1 MSGLTFDLD
10 LLLRKKR
17 LDWTGPELRQA
28 REVLQTR
35 AELLLGQ
42 LLFAYAR
49 LESKL
54 DLCLVWVNE
63 GKAYDARAKD
73 VERISFFNKLELL
86 KEDARHAP
94 LDCSSAYMD
103 WVKRSHALREKR
115 NTLVHGRIGFDVIRG
130 IVIVVSSRAT
140 STILVSDEY
149 SLDELE
155 QVVNEAGRLADDL
168 TILRSTFPL

>member
-1 MSGLTFDLD
+1 M
-10 LLLRKKR
+10 
-17 LDWTGPELRQA
+17 DWTGPELRQA
-28 REVLQTR
+28 REVLQAR

-49 LESKL
+49 LETKL
-54 DLCLVWVNE
+54 DLFLVWVNE

-86 KEDARHAP
+86 KEDACHEASA
-94 LDCSSAYMD
+94 CSAAYMD
-103 WVKRSHALREKR
+103 WIKRSHALREKR

-130 IVIVVSSRAT
+130 IVIVVSSKAT

-149 SLDELE
+149 SLDDLQ
-155 QVVNEAGRLADDL
+155 QVVREAGRLGDEL
-168 TILRSTFPL
+168 SILRSTFLL